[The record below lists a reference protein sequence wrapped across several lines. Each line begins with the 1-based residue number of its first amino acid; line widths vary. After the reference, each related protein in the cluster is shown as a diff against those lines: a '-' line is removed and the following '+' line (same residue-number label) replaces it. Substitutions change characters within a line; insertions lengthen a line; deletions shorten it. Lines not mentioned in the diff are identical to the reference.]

1 MAYVLSPN
9 ITESEKGLHVQSEYG
24 KGSTFYF
31 YVEDQIEGW
40 MVRESMRSLE
50 TEENMPLR
58 MKNPF
63 GARLEETK
71 NRKEIL
77 NKTLVF
83 KIASKDSISRGIFY
97 ENL

>member
-1 MAYVLSPN
+1 M
-9 ITESEKGLHVQSEYG
+9 QSEYG

-31 YVEDQIEGW
+31 YVEDQMEGW
-40 MVRESMRSLE
+40 MVRESMRTLE

-63 GARLEETK
+63 GRNLEEKK
-71 NRKEIL
+71 NRKEII

-83 KIASKDSISRGIFY
+83 KVGSKDSISRGILFF
-97 ENL
+97 